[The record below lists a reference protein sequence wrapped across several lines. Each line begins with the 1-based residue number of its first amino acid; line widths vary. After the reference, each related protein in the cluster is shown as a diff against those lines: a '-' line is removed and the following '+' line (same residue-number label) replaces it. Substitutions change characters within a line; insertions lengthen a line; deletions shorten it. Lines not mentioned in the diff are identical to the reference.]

1 MGLTPDGLSRW
12 TAEAGDLPLLET
24 TIGALLDDAAARTPQ
39 RQALVIDGFS
49 DHGYDVSWTYQHLRN
64 ASDDV
69 AKAMIAEGVEPGD
82 RVGLWAPNVAEW
94 LVVEFAVAKVGA
106 VLVPLNP
113 TYRAE
118 ETWYALHE
126 TGARLL
132 FLLPKIR
139 QFDLAGEYAR
149 MAALPG
155 LHRVISLSAV
165 APDGMSTLA
174 ELVSAG
180 AAVSSDHL
188 AVRLAEV
195 GPHQPAQIQFTSGTT
210 GRPKGAVLTHR
221 GLINDARQ
229 FAQRWQVSA
238 EDRWANPMPL
248 FHTAGCAMVTLAC
261 VANSATQC
269 LAVWFDADRLL
280 GSVERQRCTIVETVP
295 TMVTALIRRQRIEPR
310 DLSSVR
316 IVGTGG
322 APVTAELGRQVAA
335 VLGADLRAVYGLT
348 ETSPLISAAPV
359 DAAGERGWVTAGP
372 PLGHVEVKIMDGDG
386 ALVALGEL
394 GEVCVRGFLV
404 MDGYLNRPEET
415 EATIDGDGWLR
426 TGDVGR
432 FGSDGSL
439 ELVDRIK
446 DIIIRGGEN
455 LYPAEIEALIAE
467 HPAVLEVCVVGVPDQ
482 YYGEEAC
489 AVIRRH
495 DDSDVSAAEVAAFI
509 RARATHQK
517 VPRHILFA
525 TELPTTS
532 SGKVRKRD
540 VAQTCRDRLLGGIT
554 GSR

>member
-1 MGLTPDGLSRW
+1 
-12 TAEAGDLPLLET
+12 
-24 TIGALLDDAAARTPQ
+24 
-39 RQALVIDGFS
+39 
-49 DHGYDVSWTYQHLRN
+49 
-64 ASDDV
+64 
-69 AKAMIAEGVEPGD
+69 
-82 RVGLWAPNVAEW
+82 
-94 LVVEFAVAKVGA
+94 
-106 VLVPLNP
+106 
-113 TYRAE
+113 
-118 ETWYALHE
+118 
-126 TGARLL
+126 
-132 FLLPKIR
+132 
-139 QFDLAGEYAR
+139 
-149 MAALPG
+149 
-155 LHRVISLSAV
+155 
-165 APDGMSTLA
+165 
-174 ELVSAG
+174 
-180 AAVSSDHL
+180 
-188 AVRLAEV
+188 
-195 GPHQPAQIQFTSGTT
+195 
-210 GRPKGAVLTHR
+210 
-221 GLINDARQ
+221 
-229 FAQRWQVSA
+229 
-238 EDRWANPMPL
+238 
-248 FHTAGCAMVTLAC
+248 
-261 VANSATQC
+261 
-269 LAVWFDADRLL
+269 
-280 GSVERQRCTIVETVP
+280 
-295 TMVTALIRRQRIEPR
+295 
-310 DLSSVR
+310 
-316 IVGTGG
+316 
-322 APVTAELGRQVAA
+322 
-335 VLGADLRAVYGLT
+335 VYGLT

-525 TELPTTS
+525 NELPTTS